1 MRFFHAKKSNTCW
14 HCRSEIMVKEIM
26 TRLTFRTTGGF
37 TKGLLFHPE
46 CYLKWN
52 EINFTKQYL
61 RWRQNNAPPPK
72 RGPPRIPTTDRP
84 KRRRLL
90 SLMAYHRRKGNET
103 RVKEVNAQIKELE
116 YGSTH

>member
-1 MRFFHAKKSNTCW
+1 MRFFHAKTSNTCW
-14 HCRSEIMVKEIM
+14 HCHTEIMIKEVM
-26 TRLTFRTTGGF
+26 TRLTFRTTGSF
-37 TKGLLFHPE
+37 TKGLIFHPE

-72 RGPPRIPTTDRP
+72 RGRKLVLTTDRP

-90 SLMAYHRRKGNET
+90 SLRAYHQRKGHEP
-103 RVKEVNAQIKELE
+103 RVKEINILIKELE
-116 YGSTH
+116 NGSHN